1 MENLNETIQFL
12 IQSLQTY
19 TGNNPIWIL
28 YPVAL
33 ILIWFLGK
41 KGDRKLFIGV
51 FVTECL
57 TIFNPFVVKVL
68 WMYLDLEHVLSDFCG
83 SLSSLLQ

>member
-28 YPVAL
+28 YPVAM

-41 KGDRKLFIGV
+41 KGDLEEWVREISRKLPSYRIG
-51 FVTECL
+51 
-57 TIFNPFVVKVL
+57 K
-68 WMYLDLEHVLSDFCG
+68 YG
-83 SLSSLLQ
+83 QLL